1 MRKAASSCRVT
12 NCSGLKSPRVS
23 PLAMPF
29 SLAQAAAC
37 PYQAEGFTSPKE
49 TVAAGSGEPS
59 MRQSTVTT
67 VARVT

>member
-1 MRKAASSCRVT
+1 
-12 NCSGLKSPRVS
+12 
-23 PLAMPF
+23 MPF